1 MIDIAH
7 LSIRLPDF
15 SVQNISL
22 TIESGDFFV
31 LLGPTGAGKSLILE
45 AIAGLVP
52 IATGSICLH
61 GTEITHLPPEKR
73 DLAIVYQDGALFPHL
88 TVEANIAFGLRYK
101 KKEVPDPDSQVQ
113 HLMER
118 LGISHLKNRKPAT
131 LSGGEK
137 QRTALARALAV
148 KPKILLL
155 DEPLSA
161 LDPTTRADIT
171 ELLSELHKEEN
182 MTCLMVTHDFAEAQS
197 LSNAMAVINN
207 GRIEQ
212 SGPTHTLF
220 HHPETPFVAR
230 FLGVTKK
237 LKSVPPAAVPG
248 AKRLKS

>member
-1 MIDIAH
+1 MIDIGN
-7 LSIRLPDF
+7 LSIRLPEF
-15 SVQNISL
+15 SIQNVSL
-22 TIESGDFFV
+22 SIESGDFFV
-31 LLGPTGAGKSLILE
+31 LLGPTGAGKSLVLE

-52 IATGSICLH
+52 IAEGAIRLH
-61 GTEITHLPPEKR
+61 GIEITHLPPEKR
-73 DLAIVYQDGALFPHL
+73 DLSIVYQDGALFPHL

-101 KKEVPDPDSQVQ
+101 KKEVPEPCSQVQ

-118 LGISHLKNRKPAT
+118 LGITHLKHRKPAT

-161 LDPTTRADIT
+161 LDPATRSDIT

-182 MTCLMVTHDFAEAQS
+182 MTCLMVTHDFTEARS
-197 LSNAMAVINN
+197 LGNAMAVINN

-220 HHPETPFVAR
+220 HHPETLFVAR

-237 LKSVPPAAVPG
+237 LKSVPPAA
-248 AKRLKS
+248 R